1 MKMKIN
7 VDKSLIKAVKTGKVI
22 IGANRTVDAAENGSA
37 KMVVLASNCPADIKK
52 KVQETNV
59 PVLEYE
65 GTSVNSG
72 PYAESRSRLQP
83 WQSLMQANQI
93 YLQLQLEKKELQRLG

>member
-7 VDKSLIKAVKTGKVI
+7 VDKSLNKAVKTGKVI
-22 IGANRTVDAAENGSA
+22 IGANRTVDAAANGSA
-37 KMVVLASNCPADIKK
+37 KMVILASNCPEEIKK

-65 GTSVNSG
+65 GTSVELG
-72 PYAESRSRLQP
+72 PVCGKPFTIAAMAIIDAGESDIL
-83 WQSLMQANQI
+83 AATA
-93 YLQLQLEKKELQRLG
+93 

>member
-22 IGANRTVDAAENGSA
+22 IGDNRTVDAAENGSA

-65 GTSVNSG
+65 GTSVELG
-72 PYAESRSRLQP
+72 PVCGKPFTIAAMAILDAGESDIL
-83 WQSLMQANQI
+83 AATA
-93 YLQLQLEKKELQRLG
+93 

>member
-65 GTSVNSG
+65 GTSVELG
-72 PYAESRSRLQP
+72 PVCGKPCTSAAMAILDAGESDIL
-83 WQSLMQANQI
+83 AATA
-93 YLQLQLEKKELQRLG
+93 

>member
-52 KVQETNV
+52 KFRKQMFRFLNTKAQVW
-59 PVLEYE
+59 
-65 GTSVNSG
+65 NSG

>member
-22 IGANRTVDAAENGSA
+22 LGANKTIDAAADGSA
-37 KMVVLASNCPADIKK
+37 KMVVVASNCPEEIKK
-52 KVQETNV
+52 KIQATEI

-65 GTSVNSG
+65 GTSVELG
-72 PYAESRSRLQP
+72 PVCGKPFTIAAMAILDAGESDIL
-83 WQSLMQANQI
+83 AATV
-93 YLQLQLEKKELQRLG
+93 

>member
-22 IGANRTVDAAENGSA
+22 IGSNRTVDAAANGSA
-37 KMVVLASNCPADIKK
+37 KMVVLASNCPDDIKQ
-52 KVQETNV
+52 KVQATSI

-65 GTSVNSG
+65 GTSVELG
-72 PYAESRSRLQP
+72 PVCGKPFTIAAMAILDAGESDIL
-83 WQSLMQANQI
+83 AAT
-93 YLQLQLEKKELQRLG
+93 Y

>member
-22 IGANRTVDAAENGSA
+22 VGANRTIDAAANGSA
-37 KMVVLASNCPADIKK
+37 KMVILASNCPEDIKK
-52 KVQETNV
+52 KIQATSI

-65 GTSVNSG
+65 GTSVELG
-72 PYAESRSRLQP
+72 PVCGKPFTIAAMAILDAGESDIL
-83 WQSLMQANQI
+83 AATA
-93 YLQLQLEKKELQRLG
+93 